1 MHRLGSVLNVG
12 PINVGPGVGPPT
24 APGEWHASVPVDL
37 AAKFVMIHLNGASM
51 AAGDSVEIPRGAGFD
66 SDFYTPAW
74 GPDYWTRP
82 IKGGVPVEIIYRSA
96 GGVGVVTID
105 RYGRGEGINGNGEL
119 NTNADLF
126 FLTSPYQEPSYY
138 PIYSVVAGHSGP
150 SWVAADCVA
159 DPVMKA
165 TAPSVG
171 LYVVVDTDVHNPQP
185 ADGTPPIRLSSC
197 TATLIAPDRI
207 ITAGHCLSTNE
218 DAITGSFTL
227 DWWTKCHP
235 DGQPP
240 NAYNP
245 KFYKLKRLVKTGY
258 RRPPGD
264 SRPPVDYAIVE
275 LDVPAGGIGAAPIP
289 FHPTNQP
296 LVLGEP
302 LFIVHHRRGTP
313 KKISRY
319 PEDSTCDVQTVSPS
333 FLGFSCSVD
342 FGSSGSSVFDAQGRI
357 VANLSTFTG
366 GASAEAIQAD
376 LQSPPPVTDHLDTVM
391 VLDRSG
397 SMALAGTSGSSKM
410 NEARQA
416 AELFV
421 SLLRATPTNNVGLV
435 SFSTTPSKDR
445 LLQSLGAPNTKN
457 DLNASLGGL
466 TADGSTTIGGGLRS
480 ALQEFAQSPAPQN
493 ARAILLMTDGL
504 ENTWPFIADVIN
516 DIRTTDTAV
525 EAIGFGT
532 AASLDGEKLDV
543 LAHGDPAAT
552 TPQKPGN
559 YTRAIDG
566 LALKKF
572 FALSFG
578 NIFDFGTVLDPE
590 FTLQPAEHRV
600 PSVSVDVCAEDTLV
614 VIVGWEHPDERFSLA
629 VRSPAG
635 AQITAGSAGVI
646 SETGETWSHLTVPLP
661 FNGEREGRWEVEVT
675 RNEKRHREHED
686 RTERLFVTALAQG
699 GPLFTALDRKPLYTG
714 DRITPRV
721 FLRYPDGGRVDA
733 DVKIAIE
740 APRDGTGNLLRSAEL
755 QPPSTLDGDQLD
767 QRTATLVEM
776 EQSRGGELIKTAEH
790 TLDLFD
796 DGLHNDGGMEPDG
809 VYANSLPDILR
820 HEGTYHFHARA
831 VFGET
836 CRATRETTWSVNVAI
851 GIDPNRTDQT
861 VEHLGRGPD
870 GRDRMRLTLTPRDRY
885 GNYLGPGRRETL
897 RVAPSAGQQLEGA
910 LKDVGG
916 GAYSQVV
923 VVDPGGGP
931 PGIVLTQP
939 GRGPIVT
946 SGDGR
951 GRQKVLMWLLWLL
964 LVALIVAITVIIV
977 IEVT

>member
-12 PINVGPGVGPPT
+12 PVNLGPGVGPPT
-24 APGEWHASVPVDL
+24 ALGEWRASVPVDL
-37 AAKFVMIHLNGASM
+37 GAKFVMIHLNGASM
-51 AAGDSVEIPRGAGFD
+51 AAGDTVEIPRGTGFD
-66 SDFYTPAW
+66 SDFYGPAW

-82 IKGGVPVEIIYRSA
+82 IKGGVPIEIIYRSA
-96 GGVGVVTID
+96 GGAGVVTVD

-138 PIYSVVAGHSGP
+138 PPYSVVAGHSGP
-150 SWVAADCVA
+150 SWLAADCVA

-165 TAPSVG
+165 TAQSVG
-171 LYVVVDTDVHNPQP
+171 LYVVVDTDIHNPQP

-218 DAITGSFTL
+218 DTITGSFTL
-227 DWWTKCHP
+227 NWWTKCHP

-240 NAYNP
+240 DAYNP
-245 KFYKLKRLVKTGY
+245 KFYKLKRLVKTGFL
-258 RRPPGD
+258 RPPGD

-275 LDVPAGGIGAAPIP
+275 LDVPAAGIGAPAIP
-289 FHPTNQP
+289 FRPANQP
-296 LVLGEP
+296 LVVGEP
-302 LFIVHHRRGTP
+302 LFTVHHRRGTP

-319 PEDSTCDVQTVSPS
+319 PNDSTCDVQSVSPS
-333 FLGFSCSVD
+333 YLECSCSVD
-342 FGSSGSSVFDAQGRI
+342 FGSSGSSIFDAQGRI
-357 VANLSTFTG
+357 VANLSSFNG
-366 GASAEAIQAD
+366 GASAAAIQAD

-397 SMALAGTSGSSKM
+397 SMALPGTTGSSKM
-410 NEARQA
+410 NEAKQA
-416 AELFV
+416 AALFV

-435 SFSTTPSKDR
+435 SFSTTSSKDR
-445 LLQSLGAPNTKN
+445 PLQSLGGPNTKA
-457 DLNASLGGL
+457 DLDTSLGGL
-466 TADGSTTIGGGLRS
+466 TPVGSTTIGGGLRS
-480 ALQEFAQSPAPQN
+480 ALEEFAQTPTPQN

-516 DIRTTDTAV
+516 DIRKTNTAV

-532 AASLDGEKLDV
+532 AASLDGEKLEL
-543 LAHGDPAAT
+543 LAHGDPAT
-552 TPQKPGN
+552 STPQKPGN
-559 YTRAIDG
+559 YTRATDG

-600 PSVSVDVCAEDTLV
+600 PDVPVDVCAEDTLV

-635 AQITAGSAGVI
+635 AEITSTSAAVI
-646 SETGETWSHLTVPLP
+646 AATGETWAHLTVPLP
-661 FNGEREGRWEVEVT
+661 FSGEREGRWQVEVT
-675 RNEKRHREHED
+675 RNEKRRREHED

-699 GPLFTALDRKPLYTG
+699 GPRFTVLDRKSLYTG
-714 DRITPRV
+714 DRVTPRV

-733 DVKIAIE
+733 DVKVAID
-740 APRDGTGNLLRSAEL
+740 APRDGTGNLLRDREP
-755 QPPSTLDGDQLD
+755 QPPTTLDGDQLD
-767 QRTATLVEM
+767 QRMATLLDM
-776 EQSRGGELIKTAEH
+776 EQSHGGKLIDSTQH

-796 DGLHNDGGMEPDG
+796 DGFHNDGGMEPDG

-820 HEGTYHFHARA
+820 HEGTYNFHARA

-851 GIDPNRTDQT
+851 GIDPDRTDQT

-870 GRDRMRLTLTPRDRY
+870 GRDRARLTLTPRDRY
-885 GNYLGPGRRETL
+885 GNYLGPGRRETFT
-897 RVAPSAGQQLEGA
+897 VAPSAGQQLEGA
-910 LKDVGG
+910 LEDVGG

-923 VVDPGGGP
+923 VVDPGGGRA
-931 PGIVLTQP
+931 GIVLTQP
-939 GRGPIVT
+939 GRGPIVI
-946 SGDGR
+946 SADGR
-951 GRQKVLMWLLWLL
+951 GRQKMLMWLLLL
-964 LVALIVAITVIIV
+964 LLAVLILAIAIIIV